1 MSSSSLWR
9 NLRQSCVTKLPCDS
23 WRYQQLATCC
33 RDAVSFSL
41 SLSGGTRVCSD
52 RCENA
57 RVTLYAPSS
66 SITNNGYHILVGN
79 TYIII
84 TATKVRGGRYAPR
97 VYTPTKLPHHRHTHV
112 MPRKM
117 KSLTP
122 RQTIRFFIHR
132 WLGNLKVLLSFISR
146 FVAVITNNFFVD
158 QLRYVYSK
166 VLF

>member
-1 MSSSSLWR
+1 MP
-9 NLRQSCVTKLPCDS
+9 LPCRRRLFGVICDRVAS
-23 WRYQQLATCC
+23 PNYLAT
-33 RDAVSFSL
+33 RGVISSWPPAVGTPFRFL

-132 WLGNLKVLLSFISR
+132 
-146 FVAVITNNFFVD
+146 
-158 QLRYVYSK
+158 
-166 VLF
+166 